1 MKARDLMS
9 RPVISVGPHD
19 TVREAVTRRTEHGF
33 RCPAGS
39 RRRWSLT
46 AVELRPV
53 TGAQRG
59 RDD

>member
-19 TVREAVTRRTEHGF
+19 TVREAVTRRTEHGSLPC
-33 RCPAGS
+33 RQPPAVECH
-39 RRRWSLT
+39 